1 MDKKHPIRIDSTIDS
16 GIESMLNNMT
26 NITSENDFNF
36 PQELLTIDR
45 ENVPAIYDHSKR
57 IMNLIVQYKELM
69 MMYTCAIKEMRTR
82 FEVLN
87 AEFNIRHS
95 RNPINFINTR
105 LKRSSSLIEK
115 MERNNIPM
123 SIENIEENIDD
134 VAGIRVICSYVDDI
148 YLIANALA
156 GQNDVELIAQKDY
169 IANPKPNGY
178 RSLHMIVRIPV
189 NFENGTKLV
198 KVEVQIRT
206 IAMDFWATLEHELKY
221 KNEIIGVEE
230 IVAELK
236 NCAEIISDADSKML
250 EIRRRIEQSGET
262 RSETDLLL
270 EQIKKLDHPIG

>member
-1 MDKKHPIRIDSTIDS
+1 MNKEHPIRIDSAIDS
-16 GIESMLNNMT
+16 GIESMLSNM
-26 NITSENDFNF
+26 TSENDFSF
-36 PQELLTIDR
+36 PQELLTIDK
-45 ENVPAIYDHSKR
+45 ESVPAIYDHSKR

-69 MMYTCAIKEMRTR
+69 MMYTCAIKEIRTR

-87 AEFNIRHS
+87 TEFNTRHS

-115 MERNNIPM
+115 MQRNSIPL

-148 YLIANALA
+148 YLIAGALVS
-156 GQNDVELIAQKDY
+156 QSDIELITQKDY

-189 NFENGTKLV
+189 NFENGTKHV

-206 IAMDFWATLEHELKY
+206 MAMDFWATLEHELKY
-221 KNEIIGVEE
+221 KNEITDVEE
-230 IVAELK
+230 IAAELK
-236 NCAEIISDADSKML
+236 ECAGIIAGADAKML
-250 EIRRRIEQSGET
+250 EIRKRIEQNSIE
-262 RSETDLLL
+262 RSEDDLLF
-270 EQIKKLDHPIG
+270 EQLKKLDHPFE